1 MKKICIAALAAFA
14 LQVHAAENCSNA
26 ACSIGSRVVT
36 KGGSVDIYYGCE
48 SPAQAEYV
56 NFVVLMIG
64 TLVATKGTSNIST
77 ATGEPEL
84 AGDNK
89 VMLDRLRAKASA
101 ATVGEAIAH
110 CTRVQKNALATVF
123 DAGSGSSVMRIGD
136 PPPKRAY
143 WLPKDAVQPAN

>member
-1 MKKICIAALAAFA
+1 MKKICIAALAALA
-14 LQVHAAENCSNA
+14 LQVNAAEDCSKV
-26 ACSIGSRVVT
+26 ACSSGSRVVA
-36 KGGSVDIYYGCE
+36 KGGPVDIYYGCE

-64 TLVATKGTSNIST
+64 ILVATKGTSNISQ
-77 ATGEPEL
+77 ATGEPDL

-89 VMLDRLRAKASA
+89 VLLDRLRAKANV

-110 CTRVQKNALATVF
+110 CARVQKNALATVF